1 MRSLLLC
8 AAILAA
14 ASALAAQDEKKTKTD
29 KDKPV
34 IVVTGCLEGSQLR
47 VRQSDSIG
55 TYVERYRL
63 HGTRTLL
70 KEMTNK
76 YNGHLLEVTGA
87 VTDTGDTTHRGK
99 VIPIGKN
106 SRIYTGA
113 KEVPVMPS
121 GMADPILEVA
131 SFKELPGAC
140 K

>member
-14 ASALAAQDEKKTKTD
+14 ASQLAAQDEKKMKN
-29 KDKPV
+29 DKPV
-34 IVVTGCLEGSQLR
+34 IVVTGCLEGSSLR
-47 VRQSDSIG
+47 VRASDSIG

-70 KEMTNK
+70 KEMTKK

-113 KEVPVMPS
+113 KETPVMPS
-121 GMADPILEVA
+121 GMADPILDVA
-131 SFKELPGAC
+131 SFNEVPGTC

>member
-1 MRSLLLC
+1 MRSLFVC

-14 ASALAAQDEKKTKTD
+14 ASSLAAQDEKKAKKD

-55 TYVERYRL
+55 TYTERYRL

-70 KEMTNK
+70 KEMADK
-76 YNGHLLEVTGA
+76 YNGHLIEVTGA
-87 VTDTGDTTHRGK
+87 VTDIGDTTHRGK
-99 VIPIGKN
+99 VIPVGKN

-121 GMADPILEVA
+121 GVADPILDVA